1 MTPET
6 LDRWRILPR
15 LMMLVMTG
23 VYIRCIEW
31 ALSQPEL
38 TTQQAGLISV
48 ITGAMTGSFAIW
60 MGASQNQKGWTENE
74 KCVKIFKRI
83 WCAILNKKCHDECD
97 VMSNKIPKRPR

>member
-1 MTPET
+1 
-6 LDRWRILPR
+6 
-15 LMMLVMTG
+15 MTG

-60 MGASQNQKGWTENE
+60 MGAESKSEQKSLPPQQREE
-74 KCVKIFKRI
+74 R
-83 WCAILNKKCHDECD
+83 
-97 VMSNKIPKRPR
+97 

>member
-1 MTPET
+1 MDRQDNRTGKRPNDTTSRLLRIRRKRMTPET
-6 LDRWRILPR
+6 LDKWRILPR

-60 MGASQNQKGWTENE
+60 MGAESQNQRMDRE
-74 KCVKIFKRI
+74 
-83 WCAILNKKCHDECD
+83 
-97 VMSNKIPKRPR
+97 

>member
-60 MGASQNQKGWTENE
+60 MGAE
-74 KCVKIFKRI
+74 KSESKRM
-83 WCAILNKKCHDECD
+83 E
-97 VMSNKIPKRPR
+97 REER

>member
-6 LDRWRILPR
+6 LDKWRILPR

-31 ALSQPEL
+31 ALSLGPDM
-38 TTQQAGLISV
+38 TTQQAGLVSV

-60 MGASQNQKGWTENE
+60 MGAE
-74 KCVKIFKRI
+74 KS
-83 WCAILNKKCHDECD
+83 E
-97 VMSNKIPKRPR
+97 PKRMEREE

>member
-6 LDRWRILPR
+6 LDRCRILPR
-15 LMMLVMTG
+15 LMMRVMTG

-60 MGASQNQKGWTENE
+60 MGAESKTE
-74 KCVKIFKRI
+74 KR
-83 WCAILNKKCHDECD
+83 LPPQGEEY
-97 VMSNKIPKRPR
+97 

>member
-48 ITGAMTGSFAIW
+48 ITGGMTGSFAIW
-60 MGASQNQKGWTENE
+60 MGAE
-74 KCVKIFKRI
+74 KS
-83 WCAILNKKCHDECD
+83 E
-97 VMSNKIPKRPR
+97 PKRMEREER

>member
-1 MTPET
+1 MNKLETHDTTNLRLKIKRKMTPET
-6 LDRWRILPR
+6 LDKWRILPR
-15 LMMLVMTG
+15 LLMLVMTG

-60 MGASQNQKGWTENE
+60 MGAE
-74 KCVKIFKRI
+74 KS
-83 WCAILNKKCHDECD
+83 E
-97 VMSNKIPKRPR
+97 PRRMEREER

>member
-48 ITGAMTGSFAIW
+48 ITGAMTGVSPYGW
-60 MGASQNQKGWTENE
+60 EQRNQNPKEWRE
-74 KCVKIFKRI
+74 K
-83 WCAILNKKCHDECD
+83 NDEK
-97 VMSNKIPKRPR
+97 VF

>member
-6 LDRWRILPR
+6 LDKWRILPR

-31 ALSQPEL
+31 ALSLGPDM
-38 TTQQAGLISV
+38 TTQQAGLVSV

-60 MGASQNQKGWTENE
+60 MGAE
-74 KCVKIFKRI
+74 KS
-83 WCAILNKKCHDECD
+83 E
-97 VMSNKIPKRPR
+97 PKRMEREERG

>member
-1 MTPET
+1 MKLQRIKMTPET
-6 LDRWRILPR
+6 LDKWRILPR

-23 VYIRCIEW
+23 LYIRCIEW

-60 MGASQNQKGWTENE
+60 MGAE
-74 KCVKIFKRI
+74 K
-83 WCAILNKKCHDECD
+83 AEQ
-97 VMSNKIPKRPR
+97 PKRMEREER

>member
-31 ALSQPEL
+31 ALSLGPDM
-38 TTQQAGLISV
+38 TTQQAGLVSV

-60 MGASQNQKGWTENE
+60 MGAE
-74 KCVKIFKRI
+74 KS
-83 WCAILNKKCHDECD
+83 E
-97 VMSNKIPKRPR
+97 PKRMEREER

>member
-48 ITGAMTGSFAIW
+48 ITGAMTGAMTGSFAIW
-60 MGASQNQKGWTENE
+60 MGAE
-74 KCVKIFKRI
+74 KS
-83 WCAILNKKCHDECD
+83 E
-97 VMSNKIPKRPR
+97 PKRMEREER

>member
-60 MGASQNQKGWTENE
+60 MGAE
-74 KCVKIFKRI
+74 KSESKTMGR
-83 WCAILNKKCHDECD
+83 EE
-97 VMSNKIPKRPR
+97 R

>member
-1 MTPET
+1 MNKLKTHDTTNQPSKTRRKSMTPET

-60 MGASQNQKGWTENE
+60 MGAE
-74 KCVKIFKRI
+74 KSAPKIMER
-83 WCAILNKKCHDECD
+83 EE
-97 VMSNKIPKRPR
+97 R

>member
-31 ALSQPEL
+31 ALSLGPEM
-38 TTQQAGLISV
+38 TTQQAGLVSV

-60 MGASQNQKGWTENE
+60 MGAEKSNVETERSE
-74 KCVKIFKRI
+74 TR
-83 WCAILNKKCHDECD
+83 
-97 VMSNKIPKRPR
+97 

>member
-60 MGASQNQKGWTENE
+60 MGAE
-74 KCVKIFKRI
+74 K
-83 WCAILNKKCHDECD
+83 AE
-97 VMSNKIPKRPR
+97 PRSMEREER